1 MALEKKQVLP
11 DRFRYVCDSCPF
23 EWPRTPMKESELL
36 PPPTHS
42 CPNKDRPEMKASLEK
57 QEKRASGSTR
67 PKPVAV
73 CTRCGG
79 VSYATD
85 QINGQCAQRVAGKR
99 GDGVHGK
106 GLNADEWKQTADGP
120 GLRRVGASRCGR
132 FECAG

>member
-11 DRFRYVCDSCPF
+11 NRFRYVCDTCPF
-23 EWPRTPMKESELL
+23 EWPRTPVKESELL

-42 CPNKDRPEMKASLEK
+42 CPNKDRPEMKAILEK

-79 VSYATD
+79 GSYPPEPN
-85 QINGQCAQRVAGKR
+85 NGQCAQPGAGK
-99 GDGVHGK
+99 K
-106 GLNADEWKQTADGP
+106 I
-120 GLRRVGASRCGR
+120 VGGNGSAL
-132 FECAG
+132 

>member
-11 DRFRYVCDSCPF
+11 NRFRYVCDSCPF

-42 CPNKDRPEMKASLEK
+42 CPNKDRPEMKAILEK

-79 VSYATD
+79 GLYATGHNN
-85 QINGQCAQRVAGKR
+85 QKCAAAGAGQERAGVIR
-99 GDGVHGK
+99 EGRHG
-106 GLNADEWKQTADGP
+106 G
-120 GLRRVGASRCGR
+120 GAER
-132 FECAG
+132 